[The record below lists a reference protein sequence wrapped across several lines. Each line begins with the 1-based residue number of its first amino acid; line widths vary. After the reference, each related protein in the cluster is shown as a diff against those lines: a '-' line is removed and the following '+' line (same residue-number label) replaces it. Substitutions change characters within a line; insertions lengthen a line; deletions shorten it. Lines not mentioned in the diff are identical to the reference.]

1 MFHNFNVQPYFNP
14 LTLYSAVIWW
24 WNLIVCLTL
33 YEVIKPWE
41 KFYIRLCI
49 QSVSGSSSSQPVR
62 VAGGAAG
69 VLVRFAAL
77 CPGSSLHRPP
87 PPPPL
92 GITGSFRFNHT
103 QLESLKRLWRVLN
116 CPDIQRR
123 KTRSFRVRQNFHSL
137 TVLLDNKRTMSFFLS
152 SSSPL
157 ISSNSDQN
165 LGLGILTPNNQM
177 RNLVWF

>member
-1 MFHNFNVQPYFNP
+1 MMKFNSVFDSLWGDQ
-14 LTLYSAVIWW
+14 TVRKVLYSP
-24 WNLIVCLTL
+24 L
-33 YEVIKPWE
+33 
-41 KFYIRLCI
+41 
-49 QSVSGSSSSQPVR
+49 QPVR
-62 VAGGAAG
+62 LWIGFLSACQGSRWCSG
-69 VLVRFAAL
+69 
-77 CPGSSLHRPP
+77 CPGVFCCPLPRFITTPPP

-92 GITGSFRFNHT
+92 PLGISGSLRFNHT
-103 QLESLKRLWRVLN
+103 QLESLKRLWRVLS

-152 SSSPL
+152 SSSLL